1 MSPLHSGVY
10 GQVYVCDVLP
20 PQVIG
25 GALEEFIF
33 APRLDNLMNCYT
45 ALQGLF
51 DSDNSLGDDGNIR
64 LVAFYD
70 NEEVLYNIMH
80 VYLEKCYQV
89 YYRMWEC
96 KSYYKCIALSHS

>member
-1 MSPLHSGVY
+1 MP
-10 GQVYVCDVLP
+10 CDVLP

-70 NEEVLYNIMH
+70 NEEVQHCTNM
-80 VYLEKCYQV
+80 
-89 YYRMWEC
+89 M
-96 KSYYKCIALSHS
+96 YK

>member
-1 MSPLHSGVY
+1 MTTCHHYTVDKCTH
-10 GQVYVCDVLP
+10 VCDVLP
-20 PQVIG
+20 LQVIG

-51 DSDNSLGDDGNIR
+51 DSGDSLGDDRNIR

-70 NEEVLYNIMH
+70 NEEVPHQII
-80 VYLEKCYQV
+80 
-89 YYRMWEC
+89 
-96 KSYYKCIALSHS
+96 S